1 MNMPPSQH
9 PRGNTMVI
17 VVMLLAGFLVLVA
30 FLMDVA
36 STFVT
41 RARLLNMADSAVD
54 AGMAVVSDLIIER
67 ATERNPNPPAGT
79 NPLSVLT
86 EGDRSAIVGDARVRA
101 AAVDFVERNR
111 APYGITLDTTDILYP
126 KNTTFSAAC
135 TNPSLK
141 KIELEVTV
149 RDTHPF
155 FFSNILNT
163 AATTSLAE
171 TSIKAI
177 QLCP

>member
-1 MNMPPSQH
+1 
-9 PRGNTMVI
+9 MVI

-30 FLMDVA
+30 FLLDVA
-36 STFVT
+36 SSFVT
-41 RARLLNMADSAVD
+41 RARLLNMADSSVD
-54 AGMAVVSDLIIER
+54 AGMAVLSDLIIER
-67 ATERNPNPPAGT
+67 AVERNPNPPAGT

-101 AAVDFVERNR
+101 AVVDYVERNR
-111 APYGITLDTTDILYP
+111 SPYGITLDATDILYP

-135 TNPSLK
+135 TSTERK
-141 KIELEVTV
+141 VELEVTV

-155 FFSNILNT
+155 FFSSFLNT
-163 AATTSLAE
+163 GATTSLAE
-171 TSIKAI
+171 TSTKSI